1 MEVFIIGDS
10 PILYETG
17 NGTAGKRFSTR
28 GPFDMHAQVEE
39 QMAYWFGFAAVAGAF
54 GGLLAFGVGNIH
66 ANIGNWRILF
76 IIEGVPAVMLGV
88 LTLFLLPNRPESTTY
103 LTERERQIA
112 VERMNRSTS
121 GDTGAVINR
130 G

>member
-1 MEVFIIGDS
+1 M
-10 PILYETG
+10 
-17 NGTAGKRFSTR
+17 
-28 GPFDMHAQVEE
+28 Q
-39 QMAYWFGFAAVAGAF
+39 
-54 GGLLAFGVGNIH
+54 
-66 ANIGNWRILF
+66 
-76 IIEGVPAVMLGV
+76 GVPAVLLGV

-130 G
+130 GVFIWISPD